1 MKSQIIK
8 KYFVL
13 LPSQYPRVKSLESFL
28 ETQMVLYYKTFP
40 KNPVS
45 KSEPFNRKE
54 GCKVG
59 SVRADHDQGEEPPSR
74 CNSTT

>member
-1 MKSQIIK
+1 MRQQKN
-8 KYFVL
+8 
-13 LPSQYPRVKSLESFL
+13 PSQYPRVKSLESFL